1 MFFHMNVRRRMPVLM
16 PNIVKQEQ
24 PKQPQRQLVS
34 VHVAPMVAPI
44 VAPMVAPILIHEK
57 NESGEICDN
66 NKKQVII
73 YNIGNEDV
81 EECFPLPVL
90 EEPVIETLSKPSEII
105 LLEMIE
111 EVEEVDE
118 VEEEVV
124 HVHGFAEANVNKQ
137 VVQDIKKNNNKNSKN
152 NNKKKNTKK

>member
-1 MFFHMNVRRRMPVLM
+1 MFFYMNVRRRMPVLM

-24 PKQPQRQLVS
+24 PKPQRQLVS
-34 VHVAPMVAPI
+34 VHEGRMVAPM
-44 VAPMVAPILIHEK
+44 LIHER

-66 NKKQVII
+66 NKKQVIV
-73 YNIGNEDV
+73 YNIGHEDVEV

-90 EEPVIETLSKPSEII
+90 EEPVIETLSKPAEII
-105 LLEMIE
+105 LLEKIE
-111 EVEEVDE
+111 EVEEVEE
-118 VEEEVV
+118 VEEEVA
-124 HVHGFAEANVNKQ
+124 HVHELAEANVNKQ

>member
-1 MFFHMNVRRRMPVLM
+1 MFFYMNVRRRMPVLM

-24 PKQPQRQLVS
+24 PKLQSKQQPQRQLVS
-34 VHVAPMVAPI
+34 VHEAPM

-66 NKKQVII
+66 NEKQVIV
-73 YNIGNEDV
+73 YNIGHEDV

-90 EEPVIETLSKPSEII
+90 EEPVIEMLSKPAEII
-105 LLEMIE
+105 LLEKIE
-111 EVEEVDE
+111 EVEEVG
-118 VEEEVV
+118 EEVV
-124 HVHGFAEANVNKQ
+124 HVHELAEANVNKQ

>member
-1 MFFHMNVRRRMPVLM
+1 MFFYMNVRRRMPVLM

-24 PKQPQRQLVS
+24 PKLHSKRQPQRQLVS
-34 VHVAPMVAPI
+34 VHE
-44 VAPMVAPILIHEK
+44 APMVAPILIHEK

-66 NKKQVII
+66 NEKQVIV
-73 YNIGNEDV
+73 YNIGHEDV

-90 EEPVIETLSKPSEII
+90 EEPVIEMLSKPAEII
-105 LLEMIE
+105 LLEKIE
-111 EVEEVDE
+111 EVEEVG
-118 VEEEVV
+118 EEVV
-124 HVHGFAEANVNKQ
+124 HVHELAEANVNKQ